1 MMIFL
6 HTVRD
11 TRGTGGMSGKKH
23 ISRREHFLHKEGK
36 HLMDQLTSAPTS
48 TGDLSPRPRRRTRLF
63 RRILFYLGIF
73 GPGLIAANAGN
84 DPGGIATYSSMGSQF
99 GFAMLWVMPILVIG
113 VAVVQEMCARMGA
126 VTGKGLSDLIRENFP
141 LRLTVFVM
149 FIFLLANG
157 GVVVSEF
164 IGIAAA
170 LAFFGIPSWISAP
183 CGGALIWLLIA
194 RGSYKR
200 VEKIFLAVTF
210 VFFAYIFSAF
220 LAHPDWGQVA
230 HATLIPTIQFK
241 SSFILTLVAAV
252 GTTISP
258 YMQLYIQSAVAEK
271 GINMSEY
278 KYERL
283 EVYIG
288 SLFSVSIAFF
298 ILVSTA
304 ATLFVSSHGRGVPL
318 ASAAQ
323 AAQALAPF
331 LGTFASQAFAVGLL
345 GAALLAAGVL
355 PLSTSYSL
363 AEAFGFERGVGRS
376 WREAPFFWGLFTLL
390 ILIGVVVAMLPDLPV
405 IQILLNL
412 YLLNGL
418 LLPIIL
424 FAILY
429 LVNQKRLMGRHTNT
443 LAYNIV
449 AYTLAIVV
457 SGLAVIY
464 LITQLL
470 GFFGITL
477 FG

>member
-1 MMIFL
+1 MERI
-6 HTVRD
+6 TEEQAR
-11 TRGTGGMSGKKH
+11 MS
-23 ISRREHFLHKEGK
+23 K
-36 HLMDQLTSAPTS
+36 HLK
-48 TGDLSPRPRRRTRLF
+48 SPRRLH
-63 RRILFYLGIF
+63 RRIMRRLLFYLGIL

-84 DPGGIATYSSMGSQF
+84 DPGGIATYSTMGSQF
-99 GFAMLWVMPILVIG
+99 GYQMLWVMPILMIC
-113 VAVVQEMCARMGA
+113 VAMVQEMCARMGA

-157 GVVVSEF
+157 GVIVSEF

-170 LAFFGIPSWISAP
+170 LNLFGIPSWIGAP
-183 CGGALIWLLIA
+183 CGGVLIWWLVA

-200 VEKIFLAVTF
+200 VEKVFLAVTF

-220 LAHPDWGQVA
+220 LAKPNWGEVLA
-230 HATLIPTIQFK
+230 GTFIPTVQLK
-241 SSFILTLVAAV
+241 GAFILTLVAAV

-258 YMQLYIQSAVAEK
+258 YMQLYIQSAVAER
-271 GINMSEY
+271 GVQMSDY

-288 SLFSVSIAFF
+288 SIFSVSIAFF
-298 ILVSTA
+298 IIVSTA
-304 ATLFVSSHGRGVPL
+304 ATLFVASHGKGVAL
-318 ASAAQ
+318 GSAAE
-323 AAQALAPF
+323 AAQALVPF
-331 LGTFASQAFAVGLL
+331 LGIFASRAFAVGLL
-345 GAALLAAGVL
+345 GAALLASGVL

-363 AEAFGFERGVGRS
+363 SEAFGFERGVGRT
-376 WREAPFFWGLFTLL
+376 WNEAPFFWGLFTVL
-390 ILIGVVVAMLPDLPV
+390 ILIGVVIAMLPNLPV

-429 LVNQKRLMGRHTNT
+429 LVNQKRLMGSYTNG
-443 LAYNIV
+443 LAYNV
-449 AYTLAIVV
+449 VSYTLAIVV
-457 SGLAVIY
+457 SGLAVLY
-464 LITQLL
+464 LFTQVLS
-470 GFFGITL
+470 FFGIQL

>member
-1 MMIFL
+1 MERI
-6 HTVRD
+6 TEEQAR
-11 TRGTGGMSGKKH
+11 MS
-23 ISRREHFLHKEGK
+23 K
-36 HLMDQLTSAPTS
+36 HLK
-48 TGDLSPRPRRRTRLF
+48 SPRRLH
-63 RRILFYLGIF
+63 RRIMRRLLFYLGIL

-84 DPGGIATYSSMGSQF
+84 DPGGIATYSTMGSQF
-99 GFAMLWVMPILVIG
+99 GYQMLWVMPILMIC
-113 VAVVQEMCARMGA
+113 VAMVQEMCARMGA

-157 GVVVSEF
+157 GVIVSEF

-170 LAFFGIPSWISAP
+170 LNLFGIPSWIGAP
-183 CGGALIWLLIA
+183 CGGVLIWWLVA

-200 VEKIFLAVTF
+200 VEKVFLAVTF

-220 LAHPDWGQVA
+220 LAKPNWGKVLA
-230 HATLIPTIQFK
+230 GTFIPTIQLK
-241 SSFILTLVAAV
+241 GAFILTLVAAV

-258 YMQLYIQSAVAEK
+258 YMQLYIQSAVAER
-271 GINMSEY
+271 GVQMSDY

-288 SLFSVSIAFF
+288 SIFSVSIAFF
-298 ILVSTA
+298 IIVSTA
-304 ATLFVSSHGRGVPL
+304 ATLFVASHGKGVAL
-318 ASAAQ
+318 GSAAQ
-323 AAQALAPF
+323 AAQALVPF
-331 LGTFASQAFAVGLL
+331 LGIFASRAFAVGLL
-345 GAALLAAGVL
+345 GAALLASGVL

-363 AEAFGFERGVGRS
+363 SEAFGFERGVGRT
-376 WREAPFFWGLFTLL
+376 WNEAPFFWGLFTVL
-390 ILIGVVVAMLPDLPV
+390 ILIGVVIAMLPNLPV

-429 LVNQKRLMGRHTNT
+429 LVNQKRLMGSYTNG
-443 LAYNIV
+443 LAYNV
-449 AYTLAIVV
+449 VSYTLAIVV
-457 SGLAVIY
+457 SGLAVLY
-464 LITQLL
+464 LFTQVLS
-470 GFFGITL
+470 FFGIQL

>member
-1 MMIFL
+1 MEPTTKEYVQHQKPPRTSRPL
-6 HTVRD
+6 
-11 TRGTGGMSGKKH
+11 
-23 ISRREHFLHKEGK
+23 SRRI
-36 HLMDQLTSAPTS
+36 A
-48 TGDLSPRPRRRTRLF
+48 RRL
-63 RRILFYLGIF
+63 LFYLGIF

-99 GFAMLWVMPILVIG
+99 GYSMLWVMVVLTVG
-113 VAVVQEMCARMGA
+113 MGVVQEMCTRMGA

-141 LRLTVFVM
+141 LRLTVFIM

-157 GVVVSEF
+157 GVIVSEF

-170 LAFFGIPSWISAP
+170 LNLFGIPSWIGAP
-183 CGGALIWLLIA
+183 CGGLLIWLLVA
-194 RGSYKR
+194 RGSYR
-200 VEKIFLAVTF
+200 HVEKVFLALTF
-210 VFFAYIFSAF
+210 VFFAYVFSAF

-230 HATLIPTIQFK
+230 RGTVVPTIQLN
-241 SSFILTLVAAV
+241 SGYILTLVAAV

-258 YMQLYIQSAVAEK
+258 YMQLYVQSAVAEK
-271 GINMSEY
+271 GISMSEY

-283 EVYIG
+283 EVYV
-288 SLFSVSIAFF
+288 SAVFSNAIAFF
-298 ILVSTA
+298 IIVSTA
-304 ATLFVSSHGRGVPL
+304 ATLFVASHGQGVVL
-318 ASAAQ
+318 GSAAE

-331 LGTFASQAFAVGLL
+331 LGIFASRAFAAGLL

-363 AEAFGFERGVGRS
+363 AEAFGFERGVGRAF
-376 WREAPFFWGLFTLL
+376 REAPFFWGIFTFL
-390 ILIGVVVAMLPDLPV
+390 ILLGTVIAMLPNLPV

-429 LVNQKRLMGRHTNT
+429 LVNQKRLMGHHTNT
-443 LAYNIV
+443 LTYNV
-449 AYTLAIVV
+449 VSYTLAIVV
-457 SGLAVIY
+457 SGLAVLY
-464 LITQLL
+464 LITQVL
-470 GFFGITL
+470 GFFGLSL